1 MTSLG
6 HIRWAAVRSQAIGY
20 AGALAFTALGY
31 LIAQLFERVG
41 GVPDAMVF
49 AASIALTARFFGI
62 GPSLFASALS
72 IAAID
77 YTILA
82 PLGKL
87 EFNHPEETADLIV
100 FIVLSLVISGTT
112 HSLRVARA
120 KSQELATRATRLLD
134 VTTRLAEAELP
145 ADVARVMIGPG
156 LEVAE
161 AVSGMIGIVSGNEL
175 RVIERRT
182 TRRSSTLTPTL
193 SLDADTPLA
202 EAIRRREPVWVES
215 REDFRRQFPTAYE
228 RLLTDTEASAF
239 LAMPLIHGDE
249 LVGGLVLGFRA
260 SSAFGATDQ
269 AFARLIAQSAGNALA
284 RACTLERERDGR
296 LEAETMARARQEVL
310 GVVAHDLRNP
320 LGVVSSTVQ
329 MLAELDLSAPERHR
343 LLGAGKRAVT
353 QMNRLIGDLLDV
365 MRIDTGRL
373 MLEIEDLPVT
383 SVLAHAAENVQHLAD
398 ERNIGLT
405 VEQTD
410 PGLRASVDRSRL
422 LQVLGNLLG
431 NAIKFTPPGGNVSL
445 HSWRDGGNAMFEVAD
460 DGPGIPL
467 TDQAHLFEKYWQ
479 ARSNDRRGVGL
490 GLAISKGI
498 VEAHGGRL
506 WVESEPGVGS
516 RFYFVIP
523 AIPAAPHGFTAQRE
537 PAISK
542 RA

>member
-1 MTSLG
+1 MTSPENN
-6 HIRWAAVRSQAIGY
+6 RWAAIRSHALRY
-20 AGALAFTALGY
+20 AGAVALTALGY
-31 LIAQLFERVG
+31 LVAEMFERVG
-41 GVPDAMVF
+41 GVPDTMIF
-49 AASIALTARFFGI
+49 AATIALTARFFGI

-72 IAAID
+72 IVAID

-87 EFNHPEETADLIV
+87 EFNHPEESADLIV
-100 FIVLSLVISGTT
+100 FVVLSLVISGTT

-120 KSQELATRATRLLD
+120 GAEQLASRATRLLD

-156 LEVAE
+156 LEVSE
-161 AVSGMIGIVSGNEL
+161 AVSGMIGIVNGSEL

-182 TRRSSTLTPTL
+182 TRRAGGLTPTL

-202 EAIRRREPVWVES
+202 EAMRRREPVWLES
-215 REDFRRQFPTAYE
+215 RDQFRQQFPTAHE
-228 RLLTDTEASAF
+228 RLLSDTEASAF
-239 LAMPLIHGDE
+239 LAMPLMHGDE

-269 AFARLIAQSAGNALA
+269 AFARLLAQSAGSALA
-284 RACTLERERDGR
+284 RASTLERERDGR

-329 MLAELDLSAPERHR
+329 MLAELDLPAPERAK
-343 LLGAGKRAVT
+343 LLGAGKRAVI

-365 MRIDTGRL
+365 MRIDAGRL
-373 MLEIEDLPVT
+373 MLEIEDLPVAT
-383 SVLAHAAENVQHLAD
+383 ILSHAEEDVQHLAD
-398 ERNIGLT
+398 ERNIALT
-405 VEQTD
+405 IEHKD
-410 PGLRASVDRSRL
+410 SDLHGYIDRNRL
-422 LQVLGNLLG
+422 VQVLDNLLG
-431 NAIKFTPPGGNVSL
+431 NALKFTPPGGNVTL
-445 HSWRDGGNAMFEVAD
+445 RAWRDGSNAVFEVAD
-460 DGPGIPL
+460 DGPGISL
-467 TDQAHLFEKYWQ
+467 ADQARLFDKYWQ
-479 ARSNDRRGVGL
+479 ARSTDRRGVGL

-506 WVESEPGVGS
+506 WVESELGAGS
-516 RFYFVIP
+516 RFCFTIP
-523 AIPAAPHGFTAQRE
+523 AIPVLARAFTVQRE
-537 PAISK
+537 AAISK

>member
-1 MTSLG
+1 
-6 HIRWAAVRSQAIGY
+6 
-20 AGALAFTALGY
+20 LGY
-31 LIAQLFERVG
+31 LVAKLFERVG

-49 AASIALTARFFGI
+49 AATIALTARFFGI
-62 GPSLFASALS
+62 GPSLVASALS

-87 EFNHPEETADLIV
+87 EFNHPEESADLIV
-100 FIVLSLVISGTT
+100 FVVLSLVISGTT

-120 KSQELATRATRLLD
+120 KSEQLASRANRLLD

-145 ADVARVMIGPG
+145 ADVARVMIGQG

-182 TRRSSTLTPTL
+182 TRRDDTLTPTL

-202 EAIRRREPVWVES
+202 EAMRRREPVWVES
-215 REDFRRQFPTAYE
+215 REEFRRQFPTAHE
-228 RLLTDTEASAF
+228 RLLSDSEASAF
-239 LAMPLIHGDE
+239 LALPLMHGDE

-269 AFARLIAQSAGNALA
+269 AFARLLAQSAGSALA

-329 MLAELDLSAPERHR
+329 MLAELDLPAPERKK
-343 LLGAGKRAVT
+343 LIGAGKRAVT

-365 MRIDTGRL
+365 MRIDSGRL
-373 MLEIEDLPVT
+373 MLEIEDLPITTVI
-383 SVLAHAAENVQHLAD
+383 SHAEENVQHLAD
-398 ERNIGLT
+398 ERNIALT
-405 VEQTD
+405 FEQSD
-410 PGLRASVDRSRL
+410 LDLNANIDRSRL
-422 LQVLGNLLG
+422 IQVLGNLLG

-445 HSWRDGGNAMFEVAD
+445 RAWRNGDDAVFEVAD
-460 DGPGIPL
+460 DGPGIPPA
-467 TDQAHLFEKYWQ
+467 DQAHLFDKYWQ
-479 ARSNDRRGVGL
+479 ARANDRRGVGL

-498 VEAHGGRL
+498 VEAHGGHL
-506 WVESEPGVGS
+506 WVESEPGMGS
-516 RFYFVIP
+516 RFYFIIP
-523 AIPAAPHGFTAQRE
+523 AIPLAAYSFTAQRE

>member
-1 MTSLG
+1 MTSQWHG
-6 HIRWAAVRSQAIGY
+6 RWTVIRSHVIGY
-20 AGALAFTALGY
+20 AGAAVFTAFGY
-31 LIAQLFERVG
+31 LVAQLFERVG

-49 AASIALTARFFGI
+49 AATIALTARFFGI

-100 FIVLSLVISGTT
+100 FVVLSLVISGTT

-120 KSQELATRATRLLD
+120 RSEMLAARATRLLD

-145 ADVARVMIGPG
+145 GDVARVMIGPG

-182 TRRSSTLTPTL
+182 TRRTGALTPTL
-193 SLDADTPLA
+193 ALDADTPLA
-202 EAIRRREPVWVES
+202 EAMRRREPVWVES
-215 REDFRRQFPTAYE
+215 REEFRRQFPAAHE
-228 RLLTDTEASAF
+228 RLLSDTDASAF
-239 LAMPLIHGDE
+239 LALPLLHGDA

-269 AFARLIAQSAGNALA
+269 AFARLLAQSAGSALA
-284 RACTLERERDGR
+284 RACTLERERGGR

-329 MLAELDLSAPERHR
+329 MLAELDLPAPERRR
-343 LLGAGKRAVT
+343 LLGAGRRAVT

-373 MLEIEDLPVT
+373 MLEIEDLPVA
-383 SVLAHAAENVQHLAD
+383 SVLSHAEESVQHLAD
-398 ERNIGLT
+398 ERNIALT
-405 VEQTD
+405 VDQRDAE
-410 PGLRASVDRSRL
+410 LRAYIDRSRL
-422 LQVLGNLLG
+422 EQVLGNLLG

-445 HSWRDGGNAMFEVAD
+445 RAWRDGGEAVFEVAD
-460 DGPGIPL
+460 DGPGISSA
-467 TDQAHLFEKYWQ
+467 DQAHLFDKYWQ
-479 ARSNDRRGVGL
+479 ARATDRRGVGL

-506 WVESEPGVGS
+506 WVESEPGLGS

-523 AIPAAPHGFTAQRE
+523 AVPAPLESFTAERE

>member
-1 MTSLG
+1 MTSQW
-6 HIRWAAVRSQAIGY
+6 HNRWTAVRSYVIGY
-20 AGALAFTALGY
+20 AGAVAFTAAGY
-31 LIAQLFERVG
+31 LVAKLFERVG

-49 AASIALTARFFGI
+49 AATIALTARFFGI

-87 EFNHPEETADLIV
+87 EFNHPEESAELIV
-100 FIVLSLVISGTT
+100 FVVLSLVISGTT

-120 KSQELATRATRLLD
+120 RSEQLASRATRLLD

-161 AVSGMIGIVSGNEL
+161 AVSGMIGIVSGHEL
-175 RVIERRT
+175 HVIERRT
-182 TRRSSTLTPTL
+182 TRRAGTLTPTL
-193 SLDADTPLA
+193 ALDADTPLA
-202 EAIRRREPVWVES
+202 EAMRRRELVWVES
-215 REDFRRQFPTAYE
+215 REEFRRQFPAAHE
-228 RLLTDTEASAF
+228 RLLSDTEASAF
-239 LAMPLIHGDE
+239 LALPLMHGDE

-269 AFARLIAQSAGNALA
+269 AFARLLAQSAGSALA

-329 MLAELDLSAPERHR
+329 MLAELDLPAPERKK
-343 LLGAGKRAVT
+343 LIGAGKRAVT

-373 MLEIEDLPVT
+373 MLEIEDLPVAT
-383 SVLAHAAENVQHLAD
+383 VLAHAEENVQYLAD
-398 ERNIGLT
+398 ERNIALT
-405 VEQTD
+405 VEQKD
-410 PGLRASVDRSRL
+410 PDLHAYIDRSRL
-422 LQVLGNLLG
+422 VQVLGNLLG

-445 HSWRDGGNAMFEVAD
+445 RAWRSGSDAVFEVAD
-460 DGPGIPL
+460 DGPGISAA
-467 TDQAHLFEKYWQ
+467 DQAHLFDKYWQ
-479 ARSNDRRGVGL
+479 ARATDRRGVGL

-498 VEAHGGRL
+498 VEAHGGNL
-506 WVESEPGVGS
+506 WVESELGIGS
-516 RFYFVIP
+516 RFSFAIP
-523 AIPAAPHGFTAQRE
+523 AIPVALASFTAQRE